1 MELAGA
7 QRLAVLYEDYGSYF
21 FTGLGVESARLARET
36 FGYDV
41 LLNRSL
47 TPNTTDGTS
56 VNATELEAHKLV
68 SDRLTAEKGALNAK
82 GEAEKTRQHVI
93 EKEAMGAQMQ
103 NELARVRVDT
113 LNVTANNTQLEV
125 QVKQV
130 NEEIKEQDALVAKYE
145 AESRRRHTEIEKK
158 QHEIDLLNK
167 KFEQMMAKRAGVEDL
182 DEDAGPLEAA
192 IVHIKKDIAAKQA
205 ESAELQRTWIKGQ
218 TELVTL
224 QNQNAGVAEVLADRK
239 AKLAILE
246 QKRMRMDAQH
256 ESRVKA
262 LRELGRASDHMHLEM
277 GKINRLVNEHAEKQ
291 QVFADSQ

>member
-1 MELAGA
+1 M
-7 QRLAVLYEDYGSYF
+7 
-21 FTGLGVESARLARET
+21 
-36 FGYDV
+36 
-41 LLNRSL
+41 
-47 TPNTTDGTS
+47 
-56 VNATELEAHKLV
+56 
-68 SDRLTAEKGALNAK
+68 
-82 GEAEKTRQHVI
+82 I

-246 QKRMRMDAQH
+246 QKRMRCVHRPAAITH
-256 ESRVKA
+256 HPAPPISPRSSHISGWT
-262 LRELGRASDHMHLEM
+262 RSTSRASRRCASS
-277 GKINRLVNEHAEKQ
+277 GARRTTCTSRWGRSTA
-291 QVFADSQ
+291 SSTSTPRSSRW

>member
-1 MELAGA
+1 M
-7 QRLAVLYEDYGSYF
+7 
-21 FTGLGVESARLARET
+21 
-36 FGYDV
+36 
-41 LLNRSL
+41 
-47 TPNTTDGTS
+47 
-56 VNATELEAHKLV
+56 
-68 SDRLTAEKGALNAK
+68 
-82 GEAEKTRQHVI
+82 I